1 MLVWPSCYY
10 DDAKLMLENATI
22 EGASIAQMDLY
33 MLALLGDIPAF
44 LKRWYRLFFF
54 FFFFWGSDVL

>member
-1 MLVWPSCYY
+1 M
-10 DDAKLMLENATI
+10 AKLLLRRCKTDARNATI

-44 LKRWYRLFFF
+44 LKRWYRLFYFILF
-54 FFFFWGSDVL
+54 GVVMYCKW